1 MKKAYLEIT
10 LKIDNADR
18 TSATAI
24 YNKYKTV
31 FLKTIEGALSKE
43 LLIHTEDIQVLHR
56 FDSVENAQAYLLSE
70 LFNNDVVIALKPY
83 LRDQP
88 NVKIYETA

>member
-24 YNKYKTV
+24 YNKYKNV
-31 FLKTIEGALSKE
+31 FLETIEGALSKE

-56 FDSVENAQAYLLSE
+56 FDSVENAQVYLLSE

>member
-31 FLKTIEGALSKE
+31 FLETIEGALSKE
-43 LLIHTEDIQVLHR
+43 LLIHT
-56 FDSVENAQAYLLSE
+56 ENAQAYLLSE

>member
-18 TSATAI
+18 ASATAI

-31 FLKTIEGALSKE
+31 FLETIEGALSKE
-43 LLIHTEDIQVLHR
+43 LLIHTEDVQVLHR